1 MRRGVTL
8 IELLVV
14 ISILVLL
21 AAVTIPNV
29 KPAIEDR
36 RARETARA
44 VEAYLNRARIEAV
57 ERQRPV
63 GVRFDRWKEQTDA
76 AVSLT
81 MVEMAP
87 IYTGEDA
94 AAQFKVQ
101 RTAAGVV
108 AMESTASALGAG
120 IVATGD
126 EIQLGAPVWSP
137 AGATYV
143 VYSVTT
149 DKTDKTTIVA
159 TLKNASTSMPW
170 PFTPDWSAYQSF
182 AVRRKPTVSSSVA
195 PLLLMRPL
203 CIDLYESG
211 TTDKLLAGTGDV
223 VILFS
228 PDGGL
233 HQVQLGTSTLD
244 SKNICLLLT
253 TMDRL
258 PTTAT
263 APPPAL
269 RASPAGEENQDP
281 QMVDCDTQNRS
292 RLLRGWRDAHSLW
305 ISVNY
310 RNGHTTTAETN
321 YVDQWQ
327 LPSSIA
333 PAGQFNYNGRDSYG
347 QPAHLFWGLR
357 RSRALLRE
365 PMKAI

>member
-1 MRRGVTL
+1 
-8 IELLVV
+8 
-14 ISILVLL
+14 
-21 AAVTIPNV
+21 
-29 KPAIEDR
+29 
-36 RARETARA
+36 
-44 VEAYLNRARIEAV
+44 
-57 ERQRPV
+57 
-63 GVRFDRWKEQTDA
+63 
-76 AVSLT
+76 
-81 MVEMAP
+81 
-87 IYTGEDA
+87 
-94 AAQFKVQ
+94 
-101 RTAAGVV
+101 
-108 AMESTASALGAG
+108 
-120 IVATGD
+120 
-126 EIQLGAPVWSP
+126 
-137 AGATYV
+137 
-143 VYSVTT
+143 
-149 DKTDKTTIVA
+149 
-159 TLKNASTSMPW
+159 
-170 PFTPDWSAYQSF
+170 
-182 AVRRKPTVSSSVA
+182 
-195 PLLLMRPL
+195 MRPL

-223 VILFS
+223 VVLFS
-228 PDGGL
+228 PLGGL
-233 HQVQLGTSTLD
+233 HQVQLGASTLD
-244 SKNICLLLT
+244 SKNVYLLLT

-258 PTTAT
+258 PPTAT